1 MTKTMTKKELNVFV
15 KDVLNTLAEW
25 CTIGEC
31 EYYDGRSS
39 MILEIIFDYTTAL
52 NDEDFDYVFETVLG
66 SA

>member
-1 MTKTMTKKELNVFV
+1 MTKEQLDKIV
-15 KDVLNTLAEW
+15 KYVLNTLSEW
-25 CTIGEC
+25 YALEWD

>member
-1 MTKTMTKKELNVFV
+1 MTKEQLDKIV
-15 KDVLNTLAEW
+15 KYVLNTLSEW
-25 CTIGEC
+25 YALEWD

-39 MILEIIFDYTTAL
+39 MILEIIFDYITAL

>member
-1 MTKTMTKKELNVFV
+1 MTKEQLDKIV
-15 KDVLNTLAEW
+15 KYVLNTLSEW
-25 CTIGEC
+25 YALEWD

-52 NDEDFDYVFETVLG
+52 NDEDFDYVFETVLE

>member
-1 MTKTMTKKELNVFV
+1 MTKEQLDKIV
-15 KDVLNTLAEW
+15 KYVLNTLSEW
-25 CTIGEC
+25 YALEWD

-39 MILEIIFDYTTAL
+39 MILEIIFDYTTTL